1 MFPAAGRLPWCRT
14 SSRHNVTAVLIAES
28 FLVLV
33 AQELILALGVALAG
47 ANAWA
52 LFQNRRRRKAYE
64 RALAEYQTQKGTR
77 DSARDGTKAGDGK
90 GMGKG
95 KRRKPSEPE
104 LAKAAPA
111 VVNIVIGSL
120 IALVAIAS
128 LTFDW
133 VT

>member
-1 MFPAAGRLPWCRT
+1 MFPAAGRLPWCHT
-14 SSRHNVTAVLIAES
+14 SSGHNVTAVLIAES

-64 RALAEYQTQKGTR
+64 RALAEYQAQKGTR
-77 DSARDGTKAGDGK
+77 DSAGDGK
-90 GMGKG
+90 GAGKG

-111 VVNIVIGSL
+111 IVNIVIGSL

>member
-1 MFPAAGRLPWCRT
+1 M
-14 SSRHNVTAVLIAES
+14 LIAES

-52 LFQNRRRRKAYE
+52 LLQNRRRRKAYQ
-64 RALAEYQTQKGTR
+64 RALAEYQVQKG
-77 DSARDGTKAGDGK
+77 ARDRAGDGS
-90 GMGKG
+90 GKG
-95 KRRKPSEPE
+95 RCKKPSEPQ

-111 VVNIVIGSL
+111 VVNVVIGTL